1 MSIKPVIS
9 KTKKIYW
16 PEQYIICDSDKQALP
31 FGGLEI
37 MYTTNKS
44 DFQVIKGTNKGT
56 NRNHLICCE
65 K

>member
-16 PEQYIICDSDKQALP
+16 PEQYITCDSDKQALP

-44 DFQVIKGTNKGT
+44 DF
-56 NRNHLICCE
+56 
-65 K
+65 